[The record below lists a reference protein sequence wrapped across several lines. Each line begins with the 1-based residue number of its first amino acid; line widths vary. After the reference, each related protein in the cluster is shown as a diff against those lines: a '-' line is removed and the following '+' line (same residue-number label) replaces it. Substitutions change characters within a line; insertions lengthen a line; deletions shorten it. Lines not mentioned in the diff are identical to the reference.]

1 MREHHDFVE
10 LARLCWRQA
19 QVVQTEGLAHTL
31 RQMATEYVEEAAKLD
46 DRKIPNIDQG
56 KRPLV

>member
-1 MREHHDFVE
+1 
-10 LARLCWRQA
+10 
-19 QVVQTEGLAHTL
+19 VVQTEGLAHTL